1 MGFSS
6 AVFPL
11 RSETRLMPA
20 NIGQIVRIVGLL
32 MEMFGLAAVALGG
45 RDGGRSLFGM
55 TSNQVW
61 SIVAVG
67 FAFWL
72 TGTIL
77 IFQEAARRR
86 EDAEDE

>member
-1 MGFSS
+1 
-6 AVFPL
+6 
-11 RSETRLMPA
+11 MPA

-45 RDGGRSLFGM
+45 RDGERSFLGM

-77 IFQEAARRR
+77 IFQETARRR
-86 EDAEDE
+86 DEDDEFE

>member
-1 MGFSS
+1 
-6 AVFPL
+6 
-11 RSETRLMPA
+11 MPA

-45 RDGGRSLFGM
+45 RDGERGFLGM

-61 SIVAVG
+61 SIVVVG

-77 IFQEAARRR
+77 IFRETARRR
-86 EDAEDE
+86 EEDDEFE

>member
-1 MGFSS
+1 
-6 AVFPL
+6 
-11 RSETRLMPA
+11 MPA
-20 NIGQIVRIVGLL
+20 NIGQIVRILGLL
-32 MEMFGLAAVALGG
+32 METFGLAAVALGS
-45 RDGGRSLFGM
+45 RDGSGNLFRM

-77 IFQEAARRR
+77 IFQESARRR
-86 EDAEDE
+86 DEDDE